1 MQLHIVE
8 KMKVTYFHFFDI
20 DHWREKK
27 KISIKWL
34 YKFTI
39 GKADLFQP

>member
-27 KISIKWL
+27 KFLLNGYINL
-34 YKFTI
+34 
-39 GKADLFQP
+39 Q